1 MPKKTFHNLKQE
13 KQDQLVNAFLREFTI
28 HTYDHAS
35 ISQVLKKLGMAK
47 GSFYQYFENKQ
58 DVFMYLVSYA
68 LGKKMGYIE
77 HVKRDDF
84 ENFWDYWRAIYKEGL
99 EFDRECPAQSNFGY
113 HLMDNINSPSMKE
126 MSNSFYQQGVEG
138 MKSMIEPEVKSGAF
152 RKDLSLEKL
161 AFFLMKTGEHLL
173 DYMKLYQTK
182 MARHI

>member
-1 MPKKTFHNLKQE
+1 
-13 KQDQLVNAFLREFTI
+13 
-28 HTYDHAS
+28 
-35 ISQVLKKLGMAK
+35 MAK

-173 DYMKLYQTK
+173 DYMKLYHNEEMEQRILNGESLFAGK
-182 MARHI
+182 NEKLFFELVENNILLQRSAMDAKK